1 MVLSLSVCAVLS
13 DKVSIRQQPFID
25 FIFSVREFI
34 RDGGFPIFIE
44 FKGIVGTLRV
54 NGLCVWQEPIQDIL
68 GDGAARSKGFFV
80 FFIGQIRISFI
91 PDENFRAFQRNLFS
105 GFGVYFDNLNH
116 IFFDL
121 IADIQLIAVIK
132 EVSGSVCVC
141 ADGICSICTVA
152 CIHAVCRYASLRAV
166 WDSFRGSVIMLGH
179 DHNGSFQYE
188 FWVICFHFCEFIG
201 AVRKVPQQNLSVGA
215 DFHAKPAV

>member
-1 MVLSLSVCAVLS
+1 M
-13 DKVSIRQQPFID
+13 
-25 FIFSVREFI
+25 
-34 RDGGFPIFIE
+34 
-44 FKGIVGTLRV
+44 
-54 NGLCVWQEPIQDIL
+54 
-68 GDGAARSKGFFV
+68 
-80 FFIGQIRISFI
+80 
-91 PDENFRAFQRNLFS
+91 
-105 GFGVYFDNLNH
+105 
-116 IFFDL
+116 
-121 IADIQLIAVIK
+121 K

-152 CIHAVCRYASLRAV
+152 CIRAVCRYASLRAV